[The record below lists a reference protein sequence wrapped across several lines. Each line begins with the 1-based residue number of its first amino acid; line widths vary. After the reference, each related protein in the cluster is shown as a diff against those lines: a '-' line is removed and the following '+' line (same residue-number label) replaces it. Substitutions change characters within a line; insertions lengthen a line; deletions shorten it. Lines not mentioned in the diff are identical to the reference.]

1 MAELAGTETASW
13 VGELEW
19 PEEVCGLLEVW
30 TDGVDLVNEI
40 LHADDA
46 VLAEGSLNDR
56 VVGKSNALL
65 VDLSVTTLVDKLADS
80 LEVWV
85 TVGDPWLDDL
95 QHLEGSLGHTNKD
108 TVVDLE
114 KTKELEDL
122 AWLWSNL
129 VDTLDTDNKDKLVL
143 SCNIV
148 RTLLLGEALK
158 TDLLALLVAVLL
170 DVLLSTLEDDTTL
183 LLVGL

>member
-19 PEEVCGLLEVW
+19 PEEVGGLLEVW
-30 TDGVDLVNEI
+30 SDGEDLVDEI

-46 VLAEGSLNDR
+46 VLAEGSLNDG

-80 LEVWV
+80 LEVWE
-85 TVGDPWLDDL
+85 TVGDPWLDNL
-95 QHLEGSLGHTNKD
+95 QHLEGGLGHANED

-114 KTKELEDL
+114 KTEELEDL
-122 AWLWSNL
+122 AWLWGDL
-129 VDTLDTDNKDKLVL
+129 VDTLDADNEDELVL
-143 SCNIV
+143 SWDVVGTI
-148 RTLLLGEALK
+148 LLGETSK
-158 TDLLALLVAVLL
+158 TDLLALSIAVLL
-170 DVLLSTLEDDTTL
+170 DVLLSTLEDDATL